1 MGIVGYGDGVS
12 EREVAGVLVHGPAS
26 LVRVWRACALGG
38 GGGFVRWGGMA
49 WDGWLTSNA
58 KGGDVMLDGWELF

>member
-1 MGIVGYGDGVS
+1 MGIVGHGDGVS

-38 GGGFVRWGGMA
+38 GVREMG
-49 WDGWLTSNA
+49 WDGLGWLVD
-58 KGGDVMLDGWELF
+58 K

>member
-38 GGGFVRWGGMA
+38 GGG
-49 WDGWLTSNA
+49 S
-58 KGGDVMLDGWELF
+58 